1 MNSHLYTAASGL
13 LAENRR
19 LELVSNNLAN
29 ALTPGYRAQRAFAT
43 VFERLGRG
51 APPFARAANAAV
63 ALAGAY
69 EKSGPGPF
77 RETGRTLDVALPDG
91 ILIAVE
97 TARGRRYT
105 RAGALGVSAAG
116 ELVDSGG
123 RRVLGADGKP
133 VAGLGPQAAIAADG
147 RVLEGEAE
155 RGRLALVRAG
165 RGAVVPEGGNLLRAA
180 REEEI
185 EPVAEAE
192 LRPGWLE
199 GSATDS
205 LGELVELIETQRAFE
220 TYQKL
225 VSLAMNDVAR
235 KAVTEIAG

>member
-13 LAENRR
+13 LAEKRR

-29 ALTPGYRAQRAFAT
+29 ALTPGYRAQRAFTA
-43 VFERLGRG
+43 VFERVGRG

-63 ALAGAY
+63 AVAGAY
-69 EKSGPGPF
+69 EKPGPGPL
-77 RETGRTLDVALPDG
+77 RETGRALDVALPEG
-91 ILIAVE
+91 ILLVVE
-97 TARGRRYT
+97 TAKGKRYT
-105 RAGALGVSAAG
+105 RAGALGVNAAG
-116 ELVDSGG
+116 ELVDGGG

-133 VAGLGPQAAIAADG
+133 VSGLGSQAAIGPDG
-147 RVLEGEAE
+147 RLLEGEAE

-180 REEEI
+180 REEDI
-185 EPVAEAE
+185 ESVAEAE
-192 LRPGWLE
+192 LKPGWLE
-199 GSATDS
+199 ASATDP
-205 LGELVELIETQRAFE
+205 LGELVELIEAQRAFE

-225 VSLAMNDVAR
+225 VSVAMNDVAR